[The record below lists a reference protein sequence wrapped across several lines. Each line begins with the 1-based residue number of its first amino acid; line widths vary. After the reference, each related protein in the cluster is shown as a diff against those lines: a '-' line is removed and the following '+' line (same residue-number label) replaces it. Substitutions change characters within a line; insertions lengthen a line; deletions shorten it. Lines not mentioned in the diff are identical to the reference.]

1 MLETNS
7 EVMQEEVKPEDKYQ
21 QRPQYLVTWEQEP
34 IVSVQPYI
42 YMHYPE
48 LFNRLFGSG
57 AEEKWTD

>member
-34 IVSVQPYI
+34 IVSGQPYI
-42 YMHYPE
+42 SVHYPE
-48 LFNRLFGSG
+48 LFNRLFSSG
-57 AEEKWTD
+57 AEEK